1 MAKIK
6 TLLAGKQLVY
16 HRSENPTK
24 LMVITALA
32 LSMAALIALHL
43 SIGSIHADTADLRR
57 RAAALEQNNSEMIN
71 DIQDLGSVQSVIKIA
86 QKELGLVNPDAV
98 AIRPQS

>member
-6 TLLAGKQLVY
+6 ALLAGKQLVY
-16 HRSENPTK
+16 HRSMNLTK
-24 LMVITALA
+24 IMVLTALV
-32 LSMAALIALHL
+32 LSMAALVALHL
-43 SIGSIHADTADLRR
+43 SIGSINADTADLNR

-86 QKELGLVNPDAV
+86 QKELGLANPDAV
-98 AIRPQS
+98 ALRPES